1 MMSLQ
6 QYKNSN
12 NIKSLIAKLF
22 EARQVAHNVHLQTKS
37 YSEHK
42 ALNRFYEDVLDLTD
56 SLVESYQGQ
65 YGILTGYEKLIQ
77 IEPVNEMVNYLE
89 DCAKIFALGRDAMK
103 DSDSHLKNILDE
115 IVSLTYS
122 TLYKLK
128 NLK

>member
-1 MMSLQ
+1 MVTLQ

-12 NIKSLIAKLF
+12 NIKNLIAKLF

-42 ALNRFYEDVLDLTD
+42 ALNGFYKDVLDLTD

-89 DCAKIFALGRDAMK
+89 DCAKIFSLGRDAIK
-103 DSDSHLKNILDE
+103 DSHLKNIMDE
-115 IVSLTYS
+115 IISLTYS